1 MPQLAALIHVLWRLD
16 LWQLTQVMS
25 TWFYE
30 TVTIVVAWIAFFCR
44 IGKRLEQSDAAWE
57 TAHLLLKVFFIVFGF

>member
-1 MPQLAALIHVLWRLD
+1 MNDPVSGFCCFDTSSMAANL
-16 LWQLTQVMS
+16 S

-30 TVTIVVAWIAFFCR
+30 TVAIVVAWIAFLCR
-44 IGKRLEQSDAAWE
+44 IGNRLEQSDAVRE